1 MPILKSL
8 TFTSLPARRH
18 DPVAHRRAK
27 LVSNLE
33 DQKKLLADS
42 GYVRVVLRWTGKGDQ
57 RKQIE
62 KQLRVRPWW
71 RSDANGQT
79 VMSVYHG
86 TRPIEFEKG
95 KAAIAVQSKDKLATL
110 IDGLI
115 SAVKAGELDELLAR
129 ASKPVGAA
137 KPKRAA

>member
-27 LVSNLE
+27 LAANLE
-33 DQKKLLADS
+33 DQKKLLANPS
-42 GYVRVVLRWTGKGDQ
+42 YVRVVPRWVGKGDE

-62 KQLRVRPWW
+62 KQLKVRPWW
-71 RSDANGQT
+71 RADGAQL

-86 TRPIEFEKG
+86 TKPIEFEKG
-95 KAAIAVQSKDKLATL
+95 KAAIAVPSKDKLVVL
-110 IDGLI
+110 IDSLI
-115 SAVKAGELDELLAR
+115 KAVEAGELDELMAR
-129 ASKPVGAA
+129 VAKPVGASRA
-137 KPKRAA
+137 TRRAA